1 MGYRTQSPLMLALRA
16 VLPCKSSVKTT
27 KRQKVLMAGGAAA
40 ESVPTGGNRW
50 LGLGGKSAIVTGGA
64 SGLGKAISLELVRQH
79 VSVCVWKWWG
89 CDASCA
95 GRSNPFLSP
104 RSAIIDARPDEAGWT
119 VVEEIQGKVRA
130 EQGECKAKVVYLRG
144 DVADAAG
151 IAAVVNRVSKEI
163 GGAPDIC
170 VCNAGINIP
179 GLLHDPQGKVQ
190 MDGKS
195 LSTVFA
201 VNVFG
206 VVNTA
211 QAAVHLMLQHKKP
224 GVVINISSECAER
237 GSTGQGA
244 YAASKAAV
252 ESLTHT
258 WAKELG
264 PAGVRFVSVA
274 PGILEA
280 TGLRT
285 AEYEQ
290 ALAYARG
297 KSVEE
302 LRASYC
308 SSIPLHREARL
319 TEIANV
325 VVFLASE
332 RSSYVTGTGVNIAGG
347 K

>member
-1 MGYRTQSPLMLALRA
+1 M
-16 VLPCKSSVKTT
+16 
-27 KRQKVLMAGGAAA
+27 
-40 ESVPTGGNRW
+40 
-50 LGLGGKSAIVTGGA
+50 
-64 SGLGKAISLELVRQH
+64 
-79 VSVCVWKWWG
+79 
-89 CDASCA
+89 
-95 GRSNPFLSP
+95 
-104 RSAIIDARPDEAGWT
+104 
-119 VVEEIQGKVRA
+119 VEEIQGKVTA
-130 EQGECKAKVVYLRG
+130 EKDGEAAKVVYMKA
-144 DVADAAG
+144 DVTNAAELS
-151 IAAVVNRVSKEI
+151 AVVGRVAKEI

-190 MDGKS
+190 LDEKQLNS
-195 LSTVFA
+195 VFG

-206 VVNTA
+206 VVHTC
-211 QAAVHLMLQHKKP
+211 QAAVRLMLQHKKP
-224 GVVINISSECAER
+224 GVVVNISSECAER
-237 GSTGQGA
+237 GSTGQSA

-252 ESLTHT
+252 ESFTHS
-258 WAKELG
+258 WAKELSPSG
-264 PAGVRFVSVA
+264 IRFVSVA

-302 LRASYC
+302 LRASYT

-319 TEIANV
+319 VEIANAV
-325 VVFLASE
+325 LFLASE
-332 RSSYVTGTGVNIAGG
+332 RGSYVTGTSLSIAGG